1 MYFKLAFKNVRQ
13 SARDFFIYFMTLTV
27 SVYLL
32 YTFNSLDG
40 WKSAISL
47 TQAQQELF
55 VQTSNILK
63 YFSMF
68 TITIFAFLI
77 FYANRYLIRR
87 RKQEF
92 GIYRTLGMS
101 NAQVSRVLIYETL
114 IVGAASLVLGLIAG
128 IVLSPLFGLMTAVIF
143 SAEYQFRIVAFPFAI
158 GITLICFA
166 AIFLIVMVGNV
177 RMLRRQRE
185 IDLINGGKKKERLRL
200 KGRFSSVVFFVLSV
214 ALLSIVYYLSVAGE
228 DVFVVFLLP
237 LGVAA
242 CLGTLCFFRSA
253 AASLLTIAQTS
264 KHFYYRKLHLFVLR
278 QIDDRINSNYR
289 AVSAVCVLLT
299 ISICMFS
306 MAVGASASMTEE
318 ITSQEIGVV
327 PIFIGLYFGIVF
339 IVAGAAILSLQQ
351 LSQAVDSRNAYRI
364 IDQLGTSRQMERG
377 SVTAQ
382 NLIYFGLPLILATVH
397 SVFGI
402 RIISSLMA
410 RIGDGTFASAWAAW
424 IFTPI
429 IILLVYGIY
438 FLITNFGC
446 KRILLR
452 HAEECLPA

>member
-1 MYFKLAFKNVRQ
+1 MYFKLAFKNVRK
-13 SARDFFIYFMTLTV
+13 SSRDFFIYFITLAL

-40 WKSAISL
+40 WRNGL
-47 TQAQQELF
+47 ELQEVQLALF
-55 VQTSNILK
+55 EQTAKILQ
-63 YFSMF
+63 YFSAF
-68 TITIFAFLI
+68 TIVIFAFLI
-77 FYANRYLIRR
+77 LYANRYLIRR

-92 GIYRTLGMS
+92 GIYRTLGMG
-101 NAQVSRVLIYETL
+101 NAHVARVLIYETMIAGVSSL
-114 IVGAASLVLGLIAG
+114 IVGLLTG
-128 IVLSPLFGLMTAVIF
+128 IVLSPLFGLMTSVIF
-143 SAEYQFRIVAFPFAI
+143 NADYHFRMIVFPYAVAV
-158 GITLICFA
+158 TLVCFA
-166 AIFLIVMVGNV
+166 VIFLIVMVCNV
-177 RMLRRQRE
+177 RMLRRQRD
-185 IDLINGGKKKERLRL
+185 IDLIQGSKKKERLRVQG
-200 KGRFSSVVFFVLSV
+200 KFAPAVFFVLSII
-214 ALLSIVYYLSVAGE
+214 LLSIVYYVSVKSME
-228 DVFVVFLLP
+228 MFVLYLLP

-242 CLGTLCFFRSA
+242 CLGTLFFFRFIA
-253 AASLLTIAQTS
+253 GTILALARAN
-264 KHFYYRKLHLFVLR
+264 KRFYYKKLHLFVLR
-278 QIDDRINSNYR
+278 QIDDKINSNYR

-402 RIISSLMA
+402 RIISSLMG
-410 RIGDGTFASAWAAW
+410 RIGDGAFASTSAAW

-452 HAEECLPA
+452 HGEECLPA

>member
-1 MYFKLAFKNVRQ
+1 MYFKLALKNVRQ

-40 WKSAISL
+40 WKSAIGL
-47 TQAQQELF
+47 TRAQQELF
-55 VQTSNILK
+55 VETASILK
-63 YFSMF
+63 YFSIF
-68 TITIFAFLI
+68 TIVIFAFLI

-87 RKQEF
+87 RKREF

-101 NAQVSRVLIYETL
+101 HAQVARVLIDETL
-114 IVGAASLVLGLIAG
+114 IVGAASLVLGLLAG
-128 IVLSPLFGLMTAVIF
+128 IILSPFFGLLTAAIF
-143 SAEYQFRIVAFPFAI
+143 SANYQFRIVAFPFAI
-158 GITLICFA
+158 AITMICFA

-177 RMLRRQRE
+177 HMLRRQKE
-185 IDLINGGKKKERLRL
+185 IDLINGGRKKERLRL
-200 KGRFSSVVFFVLSV
+200 KGRFSSVVFFALSV
-214 ALLSIVYYLSVAGE
+214 VLLGTVYYLSVAGE

-237 LGVAA
+237 LGAAA
-242 CLGTLCFFRSA
+242 CLGTLFFFRSA
-253 AASLLTIAQTS
+253 AASLLTIAQTR
-264 KHFYYRKLHLFVLR
+264 KRFYYRKLHLFVLR

-339 IVAGAAILSLQQ
+339 IVAGTAVLSLQQ

-382 NLIYFGLPLILATVH
+382 NLIYFGLPLLLAAVH

-402 RIISSLMA
+402 RIIASLMG
-410 RIGDGTFASAWAAW
+410 RIGDGAFSATSAAW
-424 IFTPI
+424 VFTPI
-429 IILLVYGIY
+429 IILLVYGAY
-438 FLITNFGC
+438 FLVTNLGC
-446 KRILLR
+446 RRILLR
-452 HAEECLPA
+452 GTGACTAS